1 MELQPLDNDAI
12 EAIAREA
19 VSDAV
24 DFVESEIAEDRIKA
38 QRYFDGEVDIGYEEG
53 RSKVVA
59 TKVRDTIRA
68 IKPSLMRVFLNT
80 DKPVEYVPRG
90 PEDAI
95 SAEQATTYMHWRF
108 NEIGGYRII
117 NSAFHD
123 ALVKKQGVVKVY
135 WDEMEEAEVFEYND
149 LNDQE
154 YSLIVNDPDIEVIKH
169 MEQITMVIDEM
180 GMNVEQPLHTLK
192 VSRTKNYGCLQAEAV
207 PPEEFFVDRNAKTIE
222 DAYVV
227 AHRTEMRVGE
237 LVEMG
242 YDYDI
247 VSELSG
253 LGHSDAFS
261 DVEDFI
267 RRGYE
272 QDEQEIEDPTMR
284 MVAVTEAYMKLDVD
298 GTGIPLMHKILL
310 GGANYKLLDVER
322 WGEVPFAIFE
332 IDPEPHSFYGRSI
345 ADLLINEQDSS
356 TAMLRGVLDNV
367 ALTNNPQRE
376 VVDGMVNIDDL
387 LNNEIGSVVRV
398 KQAGAVREI
407 VTPFVG
413 AQVLPALQYMD
424 QEIESKTGITKA
436 SSGLNPDA
444 LQSTTAAAVNATIQ
458 AAAGQVEVM
467 CRNLAEGGMRRMF
480 KLMLKLTQENVNEQQ
495 MMRLV
500 GQGYVPVDPRSW
512 NSSMDVSVNVGLGTG
527 REDQKMAALMQVFQI
542 QQQIMQT
549 YGPGN
554 GVVSMTNMRNALADG
569 LALNGIRN
577 ADRYFAPM
585 TSEQEQAMMQ
595 QQQQSQGD
603 QPDPNAAQNQ
613 AYLQAEQIKAQAKLQ
628 SDQMKMQLEA
638 QKAMAKD
645 DLERDKMDQDLMVK
659 QAELQARYQAQ
670 VDVATVKAL
679 QNQPRGLQSSQ

>member
-53 RSKVVA
+53 RSRVVA

-90 PEDAI
+90 PEDAM
-95 SAEQATTYMHWRF
+95 SAEQATAYMHWRF

-117 NSAFHD
+117 NNAFHD

-154 YSLIVNDPDIEVIKH
+154 YSLIVNDPDIEVIEH

-284 MVAVTEAYMKLDVD
+284 MVAITEAYMKLDVD

-322 WGEVPFAIFE
+322 WGEVPFAVFE

-495 MMRLV
+495 MMRLI

-542 QQQIMQT
+542 QQQIMQA

-554 GVVSMTNMRNALADG
+554 GVVSLTNMRNALADG

-577 ADRYFAPM
+577 VDRYFAPM
-585 TSEQEQAMMQ
+585 SPEQEQAMM
-595 QQQQSQGD
+595 QQQSQGD